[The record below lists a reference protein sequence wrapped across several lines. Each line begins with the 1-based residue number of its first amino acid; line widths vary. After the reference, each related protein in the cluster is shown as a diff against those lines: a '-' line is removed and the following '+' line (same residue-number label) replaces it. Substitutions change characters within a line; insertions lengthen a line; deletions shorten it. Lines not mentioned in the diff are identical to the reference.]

1 MAAHMHAT
9 DPLVDPLYMD
19 VEGPPITKDLNQ
31 RLLSSSRR
39 FAGRRAGGPGR
50 IRRLKVNDFYSVGS
64 ANRPGLLNNLPQH

>member
-50 IRRLKVNDFYSVGS
+50 IRRL
-64 ANRPGLLNNLPQH
+64 